1 MQDEATLI
9 KNRKKIIVVFLA
21 LIFVVI
27 SSLFI
32 VRGLDKK
39 SIIENLDSAELG
51 TLSNTN
57 LYEIEQSL
65 KIMLK
70 SNYDL
75 TDSAL
80 KKVKVVARENSM
92 KIERDEKTKKV
103 KSAKFLI
110 DINEPK
116 LTYEVSFDS
125 ELSDTTFTCPELG
138 LMQDANV
145 FCIGTDKQ
153 STIDVALGKYLPYR
167 ATTKNGTYFSI
178 WRDYDDGNNPRI
190 EMYAS
195 ICGDEEKGQEVLNTI
210 KAWIKEKGV
219 NPDILPINYQSSYC
233 DHGSN
238 ERD

>member
-9 KNRKKIIVVFLA
+9 KNRKKIIVVFLV

-27 SSLFI
+27 SCLFI
-32 VRGLDKK
+32 LRGLNNR

-51 TLSNTN
+51 SIEDKN
-57 LYEIEQSL
+57 LYEIEQAL

-70 SNYDL
+70 SNYKMKEDE
-75 TDSAL
+75 L
-80 KKVKVVARENSM
+80 KKIKVVARENSM

-110 DINEPK
+110 DINNPK
-116 LTYEVSFDS
+116 LTYEVSFDK

-178 WRDYDDGNNPRI
+178 WRDYDDSNNPRI

-195 ICGDEEKGQEVLNTI
+195 ICDDKEKGQEVLNTI
-210 KAWIKEKGV
+210 KAWIKDKGV
-219 NPDILPINYQSSYC
+219 NPNSLPINYQSSYC
-233 DHGSN
+233 DHGSD